1 MIKMLY
7 SIVIILIVI
16 MIIVNENNAEDIS
29 MSRLPSF
36 ANDNTELFIAAVI
49 EREFSSTILYLDT
62 ILMGHKSLSHMPQLP
77 ILGINNILLISI
89 VIIPILIL
97 ILILILTIAMNKSTN
112 TISHWKDA
120 ALKWNPDREL
130 NLTYSGYLCKILLL
144 HY

>member
-89 VIIPILIL
+89 VILIL
-97 ILILILTIAMNKSTN
+97 TLTIAMNKSTN